1 MENPSE
7 YVDGPSLSQVLDA
20 LRAGLVL
27 ALLAGA
33 IAGVV
38 GVLVDK
44 AVPAEYTATTTV
56 LVAQPGADLSRTGL
70 TVGPPAPLDL
80 EVYRRV
86 ATSGPVLADAAI
98 ALGSSDALQR
108 VRIKVDTSN
117 AASSGV
123 LRVSAEARS
132 PAAASAAANAVADSL
147 VMWDRNRVQ
156 ESLKNVATIL
166 SRQVASL
173 DGRITASSASGQEG
187 SPQRAALVSLLAQRE
202 DDLYAVQAMQSS
214 TTGSLQVLERA
225 AAPATPSGPSAPWIA
240 VGGFLLGFF
249 LGYGVFLLRRSIDP
263 RIHHVDQV
271 NRITGLRVLTKLPR
285 KASRSKDYRSAMGLM
300 AARLLLELP
309 QRTSPPVVLV
319 AGLEGG
325 RTRPLSATHLAFAFA
340 RNGRRT
346 LLIDANDQAP
356 TLTEVFRLDP
366 AGTTTFTQVLRAPDA
381 TVRPARIEGPTGA
394 SIDVI
399 PNFGAGSTPR
409 RLIDESLP
417 SVLLGARERYD
428 VIVVDTPPLL
438 QSVNALAV
446 AQSGT
451 ATVLVAALHRTHAPA
466 LRDAATTLG
475 RTPAAVLGVAVAD
488 PSRGPWHF
496 QRVLAWSGSRRSAR
510 SVAVDW
516 RS

>member
-1 MENPSE
+1 
-7 YVDGPSLSQVLDA
+7 
-20 LRAGLVL
+20 
-27 ALLAGA
+27 
-33 IAGVV
+33 
-38 GVLVDK
+38 
-44 AVPAEYTATTTV
+44 
-56 LVAQPGADLSRTGL
+56 
-70 TVGPPAPLDL
+70 VGPVQGRDQHGGRATLRYGKRIDGL
-80 EVYRRV
+80 E
-86 ATSGPVLADAAI
+86 
-98 ALGSSDALQR
+98 
-108 VRIKVDTSN
+108 
-117 AASSGV
+117 
-123 LRVSAEARS
+123 E
-132 PAAASAAANAVADSL
+132 
-147 VMWDRNRVQ
+147 
-156 ESLKNVATIL
+156 
-166 SRQVASL
+166 
-173 DGRITASSASGQEG
+173 
-187 SPQRAALVSLLAQRE
+187 
-202 DDLYAVQAMQSS
+202 
-214 TTGSLQVLERA
+214 
-225 AAPATPSGPSAPWIA
+225 
-240 VGGFLLGFF
+240 
-249 LGYGVFLLRRSIDP
+249 RRSIDP

-451 ATVLVAALHRTHAPA
+451 ATVLVAALHRTHALAVAQSGTATVLVAALHRTHAPA